1 MNFIQQYFPH
11 LNKNQKSQLAALY
24 ELYAAWNS
32 KINVISRKDMDYF
45 YLHHVLHSLAIAKFI
60 RFQKGCRVM
69 DVGTGGGFPGV
80 PLAIM
85 FPEVKFH
92 LVDSIGKKIKVINA
106 VAQAVNL
113 QNITTH
119 HQRMEDLNLEV
130 DFVVCRAVAP
140 LKTLVNWAGDKIAT
154 PDFQKPKNGFLCL
167 KGGDLTAELYGFEKA
182 TVIRLSDF
190 FKEPFFETKKLLYW
204 PVD

>member
-11 LNKNQKSQLAALY
+11 INKTQKSQLAALY
-24 ELYAAWNS
+24 ELYTAWNS

-113 QNITTH
+113 QNINTH
-119 HQRMEDLNLEV
+119 HQRMEDLNFEV

-167 KGGDLTAELYGFEKA
+167 KGGDLTAELEGFEKA